1 MQQKKDYSQL
11 LQRRQFNPLLDI
23 EEDKIYL
30 SILGNTIGTQ
40 GNFIALTGLPK
51 AGKSTFV
58 SAIISAAI
66 TGNEQLGIKAHTYE
80 NNFRICLIDT
90 EQSAFD
96 FNRTVKRVEK
106 FTNYDRIGVFKF
118 FDAFLFSGD
127 SANDIL
133 NAINEYLKA
142 AQNLSI
148 LIIDGILDLID
159 NMNDEGASKRL
170 IRTLKRWARKYG
182 ILIITVLHLGK
193 KDQNSI
199 GHIGSA
205 SDRYAQSTLTIEKNK
220 IGNFEIKPKF
230 LRSAKDFDTIEITY
244 STNMQNYV
252 RI

>member
-1 MQQKKDYSQL
+1 MQTNKDYSQL

-23 EEDKIYL
+23 TEDKVYL
-30 SILGNTIGTQ
+30 SIEGNTIGTQ

-58 SAIISAAI
+58 SAIIAAGI
-66 TGNEQLGIKAHTYE
+66 TGIDTLGFKVHTYE
-80 NNFRICLIDT
+80 NNFKIALFDT
-90 EQSAFD
+90 EQSAYD

-106 FTNYDRIGVFKF
+106 FTNYDRQGVFKF

-127 SANDIL
+127 SASDIMQ
-133 NAINEYLKA
+133 AINHYLKTA
-142 AQNLSI
+142 ENIGI

-170 IRTLKRWARKYG
+170 IRQLKRWARKYG

-193 KDQNSI
+193 KDMTSI

-220 IGNFEIKPKF
+220 IGNFECKPKF
-230 LRSAKDFDTIEITY
+230 LRSAKDFETIEVMY
-244 STNMQNYV
+244 SNNLNTYV

>member
-1 MQQKKDYSQL
+1 MQQKDYGQL
-11 LQRRQFNPLLDI
+11 LQRRQFNHLLDI
-23 EEDKIYL
+23 AEDKVYL
-30 SILGNTIGTQ
+30 SIDGNTIGTQ

-58 SAIISAAI
+58 SAIIAAGI
-66 TGNEQLGIKAHTYE
+66 TGIDTLNFKVHTYE
-80 NNFRICLIDT
+80 NNFRIALFDT
-90 EQSAFD
+90 EQSAYD

-106 FTNYDRIGVFKF
+106 FSNYDRPGVFKF

-127 SANDIL
+127 SAADIMQ
-133 NAINEYLKA
+133 AINHYLKTA
-142 AQNLSI
+142 ENIGI

-159 NMNDEGASKRL
+159 NMNDESASKRL
-170 IRTLKRWARKYG
+170 IRQLKRWARKYG

-193 KDQNSI
+193 KDMSSI

-220 IGNFEIKPKF
+220 IGNFECRPKF
-230 LRSAKDFDTIEITY
+230 LRSAKDFETIEIMY
-244 STNMQNYV
+244 SNNLNTYV